1 MSILDRPR
9 LLTAILIAVCVIL
22 YPLIF
27 QGPFL
32 VGTGIVVGA
41 MAIGGTGFVLI
52 FGYAHQ
58 LVLGHTAFAMIGG
71 YGSGILTTRY
81 GWDPFV
87 AMIFAMMISI
97 IVAYITA
104 KPILRLRGLIL
115 AMASIAFSMVLEHIA
130 FDWHSLTHGAIGLA
144 GVPKFSIF
152 GWVMTTDRMMY
163 YLTWVFAAASVFV
176 AVNIDTS
183 KIGRALKAVS
193 KSEIAAEASGIDS
206 VALKVQFYVVTAAL
220 LSMMGSLL
228 AHYMRLMAPGMFGF
242 AFALMLITGV
252 IIGGLMSVWGGVIG
266 SIVIVALREGMRGA
280 GLPAWE
286 VVVMG
291 MLTVTVLILFERGF
305 SGFIADIYSGW
316 REKVQGKSR
325 EKPVDEGRTGK
336 RDTNIA
342 FLTAQEDELD
352 PDSTILS
359 ISNVGK
365 KFGSLGAVLNVSSD
379 VERHS
384 ITSLIGPNG
393 AGKTTLF
400 NLISGHLPLTKGEIS
415 LEGQK
420 IEKSHPHQVAKM
432 GVSRTFQSLQLYN
445 NMTVLENVM
454 SGRHRLTSQ
463 SFAAVA
469 LRTPKIAREERHT
482 LDVAEYF
489 LKYVGLEGKGDLYP
503 DELPFG
509 HQRLVET
516 ARALALEPRLILM
529 DEPASGLND
538 AETEDLAE
546 LLFKIRQ
553 NGITIF
559 LVEHDIRLVMGVSDR
574 IVVMNYGRKIAEGP
588 TDEVR
593 NDPDVIAAY
602 LGTQE
607 SDSHA

>member
-9 LLTAILIAVCVIL
+9 LLTTILISFCVIL

-32 VGTGIVVGA
+32 VGIGIIAGA

-58 LVLGHTAFAMIGG
+58 LVLGHTAFCLIGG
-71 YGSGILTTRY
+71 YGSGILTTRF

-87 AMIFAMMISI
+87 AMLFSMMISI

-115 AMASIAFSMVLEHIA
+115 AMASIAFSIVLEHIA
-130 FDWHSLTHGAIGLA
+130 FEWDSLTHGAIGLS

-206 VALKVQFYVVTAAL
+206 VALKVQFYVVTAAM
-220 LSMMGSLL
+220 LSVMGSLI

-242 AFALMLITGV
+242 AFALNLITGV
-252 IIGGLMSVWGGVIG
+252 IIGGLMSVWGGVVG
-266 SIVIVALREGMRGA
+266 SIVIITLKEGLREV

-291 MLTVTVLILFERGF
+291 TLTVTVLILFERGF
-305 SGFIADIYSGW
+305 CGLIGDIYSGW
-316 REKVQGKSR
+316 RERVHGRSR
-325 EKPVDEGRTGK
+325 ERPIDESTTGE
-336 RDTNIA
+336 RDTGIA
-342 FLTAQEDELD
+342 FLTAQQDNLD
-352 PDSTILS
+352 HNGTILS

-365 KFGSLGAVLNVSSD
+365 KFGSLEAVLKVSSN
-379 VERHS
+379 VKRHS

-400 NLISGHLPLTKGEIS
+400 NLISGHLPLTEGEIS
-415 LEGQK
+415 MDGQR
-420 IEKSHPHQVAKM
+420 IEQFHAHRIANM

-445 NMTVLENVM
+445 NMTVLQNVM

-469 LRTPKIAREERHT
+469 LRAPKIAREERYT
-482 LDVAEYF
+482 REVAEYF
-489 LKYVGLEGKGDLYP
+489 LKYVGLEGKGDLFP

-553 NGITIF
+553 PGITIF

-574 IVVMNYGRKIAEGP
+574 IVVMNYGRKISEGP

-602 LGTQE
+602 LGAKE
-607 SDSHA
+607 NDSNT

>member
-22 YPLIF
+22 YPIIF
-27 QGPFL
+27 QGQFL

-41 MAIGGTGFVLI
+41 MAVGGTGFVLI

-163 YLTWVFAAASVFV
+163 YLTWVFVAASVFV

-206 VALKVQFYVVTAAL
+206 VALKVQFYVVTAAM

-266 SIVIVALREGMRGA
+266 SIVIVVLREGMREA

-305 SGFIADIYSGW
+305 CGFIADIYSGW

-325 EKPVDEGRTGK
+325 EKPIDEGRTGK

-342 FLTAQEDELD
+342 FFTAQEDELD
-352 PDSTILS
+352 PDSMILS

-365 KFGSLGAVLNVSSD
+365 KFGSLEAVLNVSSD

-400 NLISGHLPLTKGEIS
+400 NLISGHLPLTEGEIS

-482 LDVAEYF
+482 RDVAEYF